1 MSYLEDL
8 GRQSRHVL
16 QLGDVDGAT
25 ADRVS
30 KAALLASPARF
41 AIAYVD
47 RNGVVA
53 KIDTFSTRV
62 EMTNAWDAMVDGDK
76 IPPTIQQI
84 TWIDK
89 SVPVGDGWNMAVNVV
104 SGQFSFTKIN
114 WKSAAPWI
122 VVGGALIAGA
132 ILLGKKKAPAKA
144 KPRRR
149 ASATWRRRITTTWR

>member
-16 QLGDVDGAT
+16 HLGDVDSAT
-25 ADRVS
+25 ADRAS
-30 KAALLASPARF
+30 KAALLASPASF

-47 RNGVVA
+47 RSGVVA
-53 KIDTFSTRV
+53 KIDTFSTRA

-84 TWIDK
+84 TWLDK
-89 SVPVGDGWNMAVNVV
+89 TRTDDWNMAVNPV
-104 SGQFSFTKIN
+104 SGRFSFTKIN

-132 ILLGKKKAPAKA
+132 ILLGKKKSPTKA
-144 KPRRR
+144 KPRRPAR
-149 ASATWRRRITTTWR
+149 ATWRRRITTTWR